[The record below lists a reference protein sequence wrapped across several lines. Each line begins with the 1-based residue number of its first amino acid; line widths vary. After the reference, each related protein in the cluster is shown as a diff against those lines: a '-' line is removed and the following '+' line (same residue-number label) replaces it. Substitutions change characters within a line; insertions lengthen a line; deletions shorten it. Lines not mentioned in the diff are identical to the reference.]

1 MSSGSGFGS
10 GSDSLALSL
19 SPAVCPSVNLYNM
32 FYIENMVKRT
42 NKSRDWSVFIAKIS
56 FMMQR
61 ILYEPKLMNTNSATY
76 SIQPPIFH
84 HIYFNIQLPFFYVH
98 LSLSLYISF
107 HCEWFSVC
115 YICTCAWNS
124 IEFDESLFLR
134 SLTPIFGQIAHIRW
148 MAICFEIYQ

>member
-56 FMMQR
+56 FMM
-61 ILYEPKLMNTNSATY
+61 
-76 SIQPPIFH
+76 
-84 HIYFNIQLPFFYVH
+84 
-98 LSLSLYISF
+98 
-107 HCEWFSVC
+107 
-115 YICTCAWNS
+115 
-124 IEFDESLFLR
+124 
-134 SLTPIFGQIAHIRW
+134 
-148 MAICFEIYQ
+148 